1 MGGAAG
7 TLASVRTIALVGNPN
22 VGKTTLF
29 NRLSGLRQKTSNFPG
44 TTQEAHVGVLSRS
57 GREDAAHVRLIDLPG
72 VYGLGL
78 DTSESRVCR
87 GVLEG
92 TLAPSGEPAALPD
105 AVLIVLDATNLR
117 RNLELVRE
125 ASRFGRPVV
134 VAVNLIDAARRQTIH
149 VDAELFASLIGAPVV
164 LVSARTGEGLGTLRE
179 LLSTEDAARPAGVG
193 DEAGWADDVY
203 ARVASA
209 REDRSRDTITD
220 RLDRAFTHPLLGL
233 ASFTVVMTALFW
245 AIFRLAAYPMDWIDG
260 AFGSLG
266 AWLTGTLPGGLL
278 SELLIDGVVAG
289 VGATLVFLPQIML
302 LSLLITLLEQTGYL
316 ARAAFVIDRVL
327 RPFGLPGHAFVPL
340 LSAHA
345 CALPAI
351 MSARGVPDR
360 RDRLATILVIPFMS
374 CTARIPVYVLLTAL
388 LFPDRPG
395 MQALAFTGCYVLG
408 VCAGL
413 LSALVARRTILRGK
427 SRGMALELPAYR
439 VPDART
445 AILTTIDRGWI
456 FLRKAGTV
464 ILAISV
470 VLWWLGTFPKVD
482 PPAEAT
488 ELREVADRVE
498 AGEIVLL
505 EQSDAPLEER
515 ASMDAE
521 GIRAEAD
528 AREASHAARASFLGR
543 LGVFVEPVFEPI
555 GADRQ
560 LTVGILASFA
570 AREVFAATMAV
581 QVLGRDDAEG
591 EGTFAALG
599 RATRDDGSPL
609 FTPAASWSMLVYFV
623 LAMQCLPTLV
633 VTARES
639 GGWKWAGVQFA
650 WMTIVAYVG
659 ALLAYEIASALL
671 GGAGA

>member
-1 MGGAAG
+1 MGS
-7 TLASVRTIALVGNPN
+7 TPPIASRVRTVAVVGNPN
-22 VGKTTLF
+22 IGKTTLF

-44 TTQEAHVGVLSRS
+44 TTQEAHVGILPSGDGSRT
-57 GREDAAHVRLIDLPG
+57 RLVDLPG
-72 VYGLGL
+72 VYGLSL

-87 GVLEG
+87 GTLEG
-92 TLAPSGEPAALPD
+92 TLAPAGESPSRPD
-105 AVLIVLDATNLR
+105 VVLLVLDATNLR

-125 ASRFGRPVV
+125 AARYPLPAV
-134 VAVNLIDAARRQTIH
+134 VAVNLIDAARRRGIH
-149 VDAELFASLIGAPVV
+149 VEAGLLSDLIGAPVV
-164 LVSARTGEGLGTLRE
+164 LVSARTGEGIDALRAALGSGAGAGTLRVA
-179 LLSTEDAARPAGVG
+179 DAGG
-193 DEAGWADDVY
+193 DWAEDVY
-203 ARVASA
+203 ARIASS
-209 REDRSRDTITD
+209 REDPGSGPTRDRLTD
-220 RLDRAFTHPLLGL
+220 RLDRAFTHPVLGVL
-233 ASFTVVMTALFW
+233 SFIVVMTGLFW
-245 AIFRLAAYPMDWIDG
+245 AIFRLASYPMDWIDRG
-260 AFGSLG
+260 FGTLG
-266 AWLTGTLPGGLL
+266 AWLSGALPAGLVPD
-278 SELLIDGVVAG
+278 LLVDGVVAG

-302 LSLLITLLEQTGYL
+302 LSLLIALLEQTGYL

-351 MSARGVPDR
+351 MSARSVPDR

-408 VCAGL
+408 VVAGL

-427 SRGMALELPAYR
+427 SRGMALELPSYR

-470 VLWWLGTFPKVD
+470 VLWWLGTFPRVE
-482 PPAEAT
+482 PPMRAI
-488 ELREVADRVE
+488 ELREVADRAEREGLGVWLLNESGPGRTPVE
-498 AGEIVLL
+498 MR
-505 EQSDAPLEER
+505 D
-515 ASMDAE
+515 
-521 GIRAEAD
+521 EAD
-528 AREASHAARASFLGR
+528 AIEAAHAARASFLGR
-543 LGVFVEPVFEPI
+543 LGALAEPVFAPL

-581 QVLGRDDAEG
+581 QVLGRDDAES

-599 RATRDDGSPL
+599 RATRDDGTPL

-633 VTARES
+633 VTAREA

-650 WMTIVAYVG
+650 WMSGVAYAG
-659 ALLAYEIASALL
+659 ALLAHAIASALL
-671 GGAGA
+671 GGAGG